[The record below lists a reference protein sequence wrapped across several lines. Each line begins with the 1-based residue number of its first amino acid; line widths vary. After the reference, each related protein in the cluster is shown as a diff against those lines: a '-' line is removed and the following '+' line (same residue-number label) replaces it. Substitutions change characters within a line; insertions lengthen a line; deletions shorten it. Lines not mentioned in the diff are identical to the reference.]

1 MKGSNKSGLENIVDM
16 ATSTSLLLRP
26 AAVIASFIKEG
37 AGAVHDEMER
47 LICSSIDSS
56 KSAEPGED
64 EDDDDD
70 DEAVTVVRVLSTTD
84 ASFLAATPLAV
95 VPVTIPRL
103 MKFLK
108 IGRYMLRSKRLNFS
122 NYVIPV
128 VTTLKV

>member
-64 EDDDDD
+64 EDDDD
-70 DEAVTVVRVLSTTD
+70 EAVTVVRVLSTTD